1 MPREVHLMLMGP
13 CHFAQ
18 GKHGFETSTGQP
30 MGTFFLDIFLHGI
43 FPLLIKQDWV
53 RLSFGPHNY
62 TLLDITRP
70 SNTSRFGDDIKRRFG
85 TNIETK
91 TTDN

>member
-1 MPREVHLMLMGP
+1 MLMGP
-13 CHFAQ
+13 CHFAE

-43 FPLLIKQDWV
+43 SPLLIKQRLV
-53 RLSFGPHNY
+53 RLSFGPHMLA
-62 TLLDITRP
+62 LLDITRP
-70 SNTSRFGDDIKRRFG
+70 NTSRFRDDGKRRFG
-85 TNIETK
+85 TNLETK